1 MCPPGAAVGGETP
14 DVSGW
19 LHVRMHLAL
28 LYDLATDYLDRRAP
42 LRDEHLGLARAA
54 QERGELVLA
63 GAFDAPADRALL
75 VWATDDED
83 VVRRFVDADPYV
95 ANGLVRSWE
104 IRRWNVVVGG

>member
-1 MCPPGAAVGGETP
+1 M
-14 DVSGW
+14 SGW

-28 LYDLATDYLDRRAP
+28 LYDLVDDYLERRGP

-54 QERGELVLA
+54 HERGELALA
-63 GAFDAPADRALL
+63 GAFDSPADRALL

-95 ANGLVRSWE
+95 ANGLVARWE